1 MKRKYI
7 AYSLLLLASAFS
19 SCKKD
24 FLDQSNN
31 PNQPTT
37 GPASVVLT
45 GALVTTARNINTSF
59 TLEGYLMGYWSP
71 AAGYAPSNSLL
82 TYQFTTADY
91 QVFSQFY
98 LNLANYDYIIKQSGT
113 DPAQVYFS
121 AISQIME
128 AYNFQ
133 ALVDNYNNIPYSE
146 AFQGAKNLTPKYE
159 NGKDIYAKLI
169 TKLDDAITAIKNA
182 STSVAVKPGNADVM
196 FAGDMTKWVQFANT
210 LKLRLVLRQVPNVI
224 DAAAAKTLMA
234 NHLSEGFLTTMANVN
249 PGYVNVDGK
258 QSPFWGS
265 YGLSQSGSNNAAPI
279 TANVFATDFYTN
291 TADDRGP
298 AFYAPVGGKLVGN
311 TFGTLV
317 PITASAIGR
326 SDLYGSNASNKYGLL
341 KTPSMDAVIMSASE
355 SYFLQAEAAARGVI
369 SGSAATLY
377 NSGITA
383 SFEYVLQTTD
393 ADAKASDY
401 AAQASVAYPSGS
413 GATLAQQ
420 IQAII
425 TQKWASLNGYGNLEA
440 YNEYRR
446 TGIPKVPVSIYTGVT
461 VKNIPRRILYPAS
474 EYAQNASNVQ
484 AQGSINQ
491 FTSNIFWAQ
500 QITSN

>member
-19 SCKKD
+19 GCKKD

-31 PNQPTT
+31 PNQPTS

-45 GALVTTARNINTSF
+45 GALTTTARNINTGF

-71 AAGYAPSNSLL
+71 AAGYAPGNSLL

-91 QVFSQFY
+91 QVFTPFY
-98 LNLANYDYIIKQSGT
+98 LNLANYDYIIKQAGT
-113 DPAQVYFS
+113 DKSQVYFA

-169 TKLDDAITAIKNA
+169 TKLDDAIAAIKGA
-182 STSVAVKPGNADVM
+182 STDIAVKPGSADVM
-196 FAGDMTKWVQFANT
+196 FGGDMTQWTKFANT

-234 NHLSEGFLTTMANVN
+234 NNLSVGFLTTMANVN
-249 PGYVNVDGK
+249 PGYLNVDGK
-258 QSPFWGS
+258 QNPFWER
-265 YGLSQSGSNNAAPI
+265 YGENQAGSNNAANI
-279 TANVFATDFYTN
+279 TAGAFGTNFYSSN
-291 TADDRGP
+291 ADDRG
-298 AFYAPVGGKLVGN
+298 AGFYTPISGSLVGN
-311 TFGTLV
+311 DFGTLV

-326 SDLYGSNASNKYGLL
+326 ADLYNASASNTFGLL
-341 KTPSMDAVIMSASE
+341 KNPSMDAVVMSSAE
-355 SYFLQAEAAARGVI
+355 SYFLQAEAVARGI
-369 SGSAATLY
+369 ITGDDATSLY
-377 NSGITA
+377 NAGITA
-383 SFEYVLQTTD
+383 SFEYVLQTSD
-393 ADAKASDY
+393 ADSKATDY
-401 AAQASVAYPSGS
+401 YTQSAIAYPASG
-413 GATLAQQ
+413 TLQAK

-446 TGIPKVPVSIYTGVT
+446 TGFPKVPVSIYTGVT
-461 VKNIPRRILYPAS
+461 VKSIPRRILYPSS
-474 EYAQNASNVQ
+474 EYSQNASNVQ